1 MGQMNE
7 KHFKT
12 LVLVAIVGLVAGTW
26 GLVNLLLFGKTTVAY
41 GSYITWG
48 LEVSFYLFFLGL
60 TAGAFL
66 ITILTYV
73 FRIKL
78 FTGIGPLSA
87 FTVLVAL
94 ACEVIIIGLDLG
106 HPFRVY
112 RILLSPN
119 FSSMMGWM
127 IIFTVAMLV
136 IYVLECFFL
145 LRENLITWA
154 QAEGRPGQAIYRTLA
169 LGKTTYDQADRQRDQ
184 KRVYILSI
192 ISLPVGMLFYGI
204 NGAIFGVLL
213 NRPLWNT
220 MAPLLFVMTALLSGG
235 ALIAFLAYVFQPDD
249 EMIHT
254 LGHTI
259 GIILGL
265 FLLLEF
271 LQILV
276 GYKSGVLPT
285 VTSLN
290 LILFGPYWWAFWIVH
305 LVIGSFIPLYLLV
318 TRPHDSRAV
327 AWACFLILLTFIAVR
342 LNFLIPDQAV
352 YKLEGLQN
360 AFFDKRLR
368 VDYVP
373 NLNEWLVCIWVTSLG
388 LLAFLLG
395 TRWLPVISAGKG
407 EEKNV

>member
-1 MGQMNE
+1 MNE
-7 KHFKT
+7 KPFKI
-12 LVLVAIVGLVAGTW
+12 LVIVAVLGLVAGTW
-26 GLVNLLLFGKTTVAY
+26 GLANLLLFGKTTVAY

-78 FTGIGPLSA
+78 FAGIGPLSA

-94 ACEVIIIGLDLG
+94 TCEVIIIALDLG

-112 RILLSPN
+112 RFLLSPN
-119 FSSMMGWM
+119 FSSMMSWM
-127 IIFTVAMLV
+127 IIFTVAMLA

-154 QAEGRPGQAIYRTLA
+154 QDEERPGQAIYRVLA
-169 LGKTTYDQADRQRDQ
+169 LGKTTYDLEDRQRDQ
-184 KRVYILSI
+184 QRVHVLSI
-192 ISLPVGMLFYGI
+192 ISLPIGLLFYGI

-220 MAPLLFVMTALLSGG
+220 MTPLLFVMTALLSGG
-235 ALIAFLAYVFQPDD
+235 ALITFLAYVFRHDD
-249 EMIHT
+249 EITLT
-254 LGHTI
+254 LGQAI
-259 GIILGL
+259 RFILVV

-271 LQILV
+271 LQIFV
-276 GYKSGVLPT
+276 GYRSGVLPT

-290 LILFGPYWWAFWIVH
+290 LVLFGPYWWAFWIVH
-305 LVIGSFIPLYLLV
+305 LVIGGFLPLYLLV
-318 TRPHDSRAV
+318 TRPQDSRAV
-327 AWACFLILLTFIAVR
+327 AWACFLIVFSFIAVR

-352 YKLEGLQN
+352 YKLEGLQY

-368 VDYVP
+368 MDYVP